1 MFTGDITSGQTG
13 NAEGGQAKQDASAQ
27 FTIPVALMNLGSM
40 EQRDFYGNRF
50 NLQNLRQ
57 KSMNEIY
64 GSRFNLQNLLY

>member
-50 NLQNLRQ
+50 N
-57 KSMNEIY
+57 I
-64 GSRFNLQNLLY
+64 